1 MAALPDFSKSKAM
14 NPKIRL
20 LNVLRKLDTDRTPF
34 ICPGGMMNM
43 TVTEIME
50 ASQCTWPQAH
60 TDPQMMAQLT
70 LAASR
75 LAGIENAG
83 VPFCMT
89 VEAEAMGAAI
99 DIGSLESEPN
109 VAVYPMEHITDFDRL
124 KILDPNAG
132 RAKVCVEAIRILH
145 QEAPDIPVFANLT
158 GPVSL
163 ATSLLEPLT
172 FYRALVKNKSAAH
185 DLMKLVVRN
194 LSIFGSALI
203 EAGADLV
210 CIADPSASGEL
221 LGKNAFSEF
230 ALSYINELLVHFRKK
245 YGIPSIVHICGKVQS
260 LGAAL
265 SELNAECISV
275 DAVVRL
281 SKLKELAPSKI
292 VMGNV
297 NTYLMQNGHPD
308 GVFKNGCRCLN
319 AGADILAPAC
329 GMSTRTPI
337 KNIQSLSRAVLNKE

>member
-1 MAALPDFSKSKAM
+1 M
-14 NPKIRL
+14 NQRIRL
-20 LNVLRKLDTDRTPF
+20 LNVLRKLGTDRQPF

-43 TVTEIME
+43 AVMEIME

-60 TDPQMMAQLT
+60 LDPKMMAQLT

-99 DIGSLESEPN
+99 DLGSLESEPN
-109 VAVYPMEHITDFDRL
+109 VATYPMERVTDLDQL
-124 KILDPNAG
+124 KTLDPKSG
-132 RAKVCVEAIRILH
+132 RAKICVEAIRILH
-145 QEAPDIPVFANLT
+145 TEAPDIPVFANLT

-172 FYRALVKNKSAAH
+172 FYRALVRNKSAAH
-185 DLMKLVVRN
+185 DLMKLVVQN
-194 LSIFGSALI
+194 LTIFGSALI
-203 EAGADLV
+203 EAGADLI

-230 ALSYINELLVHFRKK
+230 ALPYINELLRHFRKE

-260 LGAAL
+260 LGTAL
-265 SELNAECISV
+265 SELDAECISV

-281 SKLKELAPSKI
+281 SKLKDLAPSKI

-297 NTYLMQNGHPD
+297 NTYLMQNGQPN
-308 GVFKNGCRCLN
+308 GVYKNGCRCLN
-319 AGADILAPAC
+319 TGADILAPAC

-337 KNIQSLSRAVLNKE
+337 KNIRSLSQAVLNKEL